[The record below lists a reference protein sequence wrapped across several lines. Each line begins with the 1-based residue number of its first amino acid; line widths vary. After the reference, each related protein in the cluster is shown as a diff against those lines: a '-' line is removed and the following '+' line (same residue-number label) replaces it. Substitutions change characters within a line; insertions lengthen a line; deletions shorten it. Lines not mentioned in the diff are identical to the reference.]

1 MHSDFVILVICVI
14 FVHCYIMK
22 FRKIDLFRV
31 ARVFVAA
38 ILGVLVV
45 GCSAGDALQRVKDAE
60 SVLAEEP
67 ERAWEIIGAVDP
79 ALLRTE
85 EDRARY
91 ALVFSEAGYY
101 SYVDE
106 VSDSLT
112 RPMMRY
118 YLESEEHGERA
129 RAMYQH
135 AVVAQRCGELA
146 EAMVSLMEA
155 EESLA
160 KVSNERLEGL
170 VQRLKGDI
178 YTDGC
183 LYANAFDAYNLARE
197 HFAKQGL
204 EEHVVFI
211 DYDLGG
217 TLIQLRRF
225 DEAKERLDV
234 VLDYAREV
242 ANAELACGVLHE
254 LLDLSIYMDDYV
266 MCRGYIEE
274 LEAEYLLYGMSH
286 YLCAK
291 AMLVSRSGELDEAL
305 AMIERAELEDD
316 LDWADVEYARYIVYR
331 NCGNDEGALYWQEQS
346 KNAQDALLLEVLEQP
361 VLNVQVDML
370 RANLAAEM
378 RERELM
384 RQRNVTIFV
393 AVGIGVLL
401 LVAALVLY
409 VRYRIRR
416 KDSEI
421 ASYIETIESL
431 RVDLERVP
439 RDMAA
444 SISVLYRDRFSE
456 LNELCDIYYD
466 HSGSSRH
473 KSMVFNKVSQTIETI
488 KGDNSR
494 LDELEATVDS
504 YRDNAMKRL
513 KAVLPRMSERN
524 FRVALYSFAGF
535 SNRAIALFIDSDPV
549 SVSKIKYNIKAKLKG
564 LESVDCEE
572 LIAMLT
578 DK

>member
-1 MHSDFVILVICVI
+1 MIRTRCVI

-22 FRKIDLFRV
+22 CRMVNLFTA
-31 ARVFVAA
+31 ARVVVVA
-38 ILGVLVV
+38 ICGVLFV

-60 SVLAEEP
+60 SMIAEAP
-67 ERAWEIIGAVDP
+67 GRAWEIIADVDP

-91 ALVFSEAGYY
+91 ALIYSEAGYY
-101 SYVDE
+101 SYADE

-118 YLESEEHGERA
+118 YLESKEHGERA

-135 AVVAQRCGELA
+135 AVAAQRCGELA

-155 EESLA
+155 EESLS
-160 KVSNERLEGL
+160 KVGNERLEGL

-183 LYANAFDAYNLARE
+183 LYANALSAYTLARE
-197 HFAKQGL
+197 HFVKQGL
-204 EEHVVFI
+204 EEHVAFM

-225 DEAKERLDV
+225 EEAKERLDA

-254 LLDLSIYMDDYV
+254 LLDLSIYMDDYA
-266 MCRGYIEE
+266 MCRSYIEV
-274 LEAEYLLYGMSH
+274 LEADYLLYGVSH

-291 AMLVSRSGELDEAL
+291 AMLVSRDGELETALSMIDSVEA
-305 AMIERAELEDD
+305 EDG

-331 NCGNDEGALYWQEQS
+331 NCGNDDRALYWQEQS
-346 KNAQDALLLEVLEQP
+346 KNAQDKLLLEVLEQP
-361 VLNVQVDML
+361 VLNVQVEML
-370 RANLAAEM
+370 RSNLAAEM

-384 RQRNVTIFV
+384 HQRNVTIFV

-401 LVAALVLY
+401 LVVALILY
-409 VRYRIRR
+409 ARYRIRR

-444 SISVLYRDRFSE
+444 SISALYRDRFSE

-473 KSMVFNKVSQTIETI
+473 KNMVFNKVSETIETI

-513 KAVLPRMSERN
+513 KVAMPRMSERN

-564 LESVDCEE
+564 LESADCEQ
-572 LIAMLT
+572 LITMLT